1 MKRLLI
7 TSALMCTLASAYAQK
22 AELDAAQKAFDKKDY
37 QTAYTQ
43 AQKAQSLLKADE
55 ASKPDQVAKSM
66 YLSGMSKLEMAGGDI
81 PQIKQAL
88 AELNDL
94 AAYEKGKLY
103 SARNEQTKKTAYFA
117 TQQAMD
123 AAVASGKYSKPKAAD
138 RTAVYTP
145 QMITSVGE
153 HGNSYYQDGI
163 NAFNSRDYKKAADLF
178 ELTYEAQKVFAP
190 KADTALLSNAAI
202 SLLQARDFNGVKTY
216 YERLLDMGYTGIET
230 VYEATDALTGER
242 RVYGSKKEMDAQV
255 KLKLASDPTETV
267 EPNKQPEIFL
277 TLIQLYYQDEQY
289 DKALEYCHKALA
301 KYPDNKDIFLLE
313 GQIYY
318 QLDQM
323 DKFLE
328 NLLAAAKVFP
338 DDAEIQYNLGFVYGE
353 KKDNAKSIEHYRK
366 AIALDAKYV
375 NAYINL
381 ASVMLEEEQEINA
394 EIDKLPFSLNA
405 AQKKQYDE
413 LLARKKSLYE
423 EVVALMETAHKEVP
437 DNLNVVRVLRNVY
450 AGLND
455 QANLEK
461 YEALEKQMMEM

>member
-1 MKRLLI
+1 
-7 TSALMCTLASAYAQK
+7 MCTLASAYAQK

-37 QTAYTQ
+37 QTAFTQ

-55 ASKPDQVAKSM
+55 ASKPDQIAKAM
-66 YLSGMSKLEMAGGDI
+66 YLVGMSKLELAGEDI

-88 AELNDL
+88 EELNAL

-117 TQQAMD
+117 SQQELD
-123 AAVASGKYSKPKAAD
+123 AAVASGKYSKPKVAD
-138 RTAVYTP
+138 RTAIYTP
-145 QMITSVGE
+145 QMVTRVGE
-153 HGNSYYQDGI
+153 HGNGFYQEGI
-163 NAFNSRDYKKAADLF
+163 NAFNSREYAKAAGLF

-190 KADTALLSNAAI
+190 RADTALLNNAAI
-202 SLLQARDFNGVKTY
+202 SLLQARDFAGVKAF
-216 YERLLDMGYTGIET
+216 YERLIDMDYTGIET

-242 RVYGSKKEMDAQV
+242 RVFGSKKEMDAQV
-255 KLKLASDPTETV
+255 KLKLASDPSETV
-267 EPNKQPEIFL
+267 EPNKQPDIYL
-277 TLIQLYYQDEQY
+277 TLIQLYYQDEEY
-289 DKALEYCHKALA
+289 EKALECCRKALA

-318 QLDQM
+318 QQENM

-328 NLLAAAKVFP
+328 NLLAAEKVFS

-353 KKDNAKSIEHYRK
+353 KQDNAKSMEHYRK
-366 AIALDAKYV
+366 AIALDPKYV

-381 ASVMLEEEQEINA
+381 ASVMLEEDQQILA

-413 LLARKKSLYE
+413 LLARKNELYK
-423 EVVALMETAHKEVP
+423 EVAALMETAHKEVP
-437 DNLNVVRVLRNVY
+437 DNLNIVRVLRNVY
-450 AGLND
+450 AGLDD
-455 QANLEK
+455 QANIEK
-461 YEALEKQMMEM
+461 YEALEKEMMSM

>member
-1 MKRLLI
+1 M
-7 TSALMCTLASAYAQK
+7 
-22 AELDAAQKAFDKKDY
+22 
-37 QTAYTQ
+37 
-43 AQKAQSLLKADE
+43 
-55 ASKPDQVAKSM
+55 
-66 YLSGMSKLEMAGGDI
+66 
-81 PQIKQAL
+81 
-88 AELNDL
+88 
-94 AAYEKGKLY
+94 
-103 SARNEQTKKTAYFA
+103 
-117 TQQAMD
+117 
-123 AAVASGKYSKPKAAD
+123 
-138 RTAVYTP
+138 
-145 QMITSVGE
+145 
-153 HGNSYYQDGI
+153 
-163 NAFNSRDYKKAADLF
+163 
-178 ELTYEAQKVFAP
+178 TYEAQKVFAP